1 MQRLSSTLLLGEEH
15 LAVVVLELGI
25 VELDVAPGLKVS
37 ADGAVKSPLSKWM
50 FLVQVEAAGK
60 DGHN

>member
-1 MQRLSSTLLLGEEH
+1 LLGEEH